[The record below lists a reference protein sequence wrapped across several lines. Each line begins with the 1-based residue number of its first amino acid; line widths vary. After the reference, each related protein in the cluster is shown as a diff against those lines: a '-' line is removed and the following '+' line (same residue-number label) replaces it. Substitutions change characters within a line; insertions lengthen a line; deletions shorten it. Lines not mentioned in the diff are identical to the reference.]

1 VLKLPDSWIWDS
13 WYAFDGDKHH
23 AFYLKA
29 SKGLRNA
36 DRRHRYTS
44 VGHAVSDDLIN
55 WTVLPDALTP
65 SDSPA
70 FDSWTTWTGSVVQA
84 DDGTWW
90 MFYTG
95 SSREDGGD
103 IQRIGAAT
111 STDLLVWDKVSA
123 DSLVETDPTWYETLD
138 YSAWHD
144 QAWRDPW
151 VFRQGN
157 AWHMLITCRLKDGDA
172 PTRGTIGHAISNDL
186 THWSV
191 QPPLTGPVTGFGHLE
206 VFQVEHVDGQWV
218 LLWCCGPEQTSPEL
232 QEKYPSG
239 GVFSAVGESPT
250 GPFDFDNVVWFPQE
264 NLYAARL
271 VEHNGSWNLIG
282 FVNGPADDFPGWLS
296 DPIPVEVKDGGIRHR
311 SL

>member
-1 VLKLPDSWIWDS
+1 MLKLPDSWIWDS
-13 WYAFDGDKHH
+13 WYAFDGEKHH

-29 SKGLRNA
+29 SKGLGNA

-44 VGHAVSDDLIN
+44 VGHAVSADLTN
-55 WTVLPDALTP
+55 WTVLPDALAP

-70 FDSWTTWTGSVVQA
+70 FDSWTTWTGSIVRS

-111 STDLLVWDKVSA
+111 STDLMVWNKLSPDA
-123 DSLVETDPTWYETLD
+123 LVETDPRWYETLE
-138 YSAWHD
+138 YTAWHD

-151 VFRQGN
+151 VFRHEN
-157 AWHMLITCRLKDGDA
+157 SWHMLITSRLKDGDKA
-172 PTRGTIGHAISNDL
+172 TRGTIGHAISDDL
-186 THWSV
+186 KHWTV

-206 VFQVEHVDGQWV
+206 VFQVEQVDGKWV
-218 LLWCCGPEQTSPEL
+218 LLWCCGPGQASAEL

-239 GVFSAVGESPT
+239 GVFSAVGDSPT
-250 GPFDFDNVVWFPQE
+250 GPFDFDNVVWFPKE
-264 NLYAARL
+264 DLYAARL
-271 VEHNGSWNLIG
+271 VNHKGSWNLIG
-282 FVNGPADDFPGWLS
+282 FINGPADNFPGWIC
-296 DPIPVEVKDGGIRHR
+296 DPILVEVIDGGIRPR
-311 SL
+311 KN

>member
-1 VLKLPDSWIWDS
+1 MLKLPDSWIWDS
-13 WYAFDGDKHH
+13 WYAFDGEKHH

-29 SKGLRNA
+29 SKGLRDA

-44 VGHAVSDDLIN
+44 VGHAVSDDLTN
-55 WTVLPDALTP
+55 WTILPDALAP

-103 IQRIGAAT
+103 IQRVGAAT
-111 STDLLVWDKVSA
+111 STDLLVWDKVSS
-123 DSLVETDPTWYETLD
+123 DGLVETDPAWYETLD

-151 VFRQGN
+151 VFRHDN
-157 AWHMLITCRLKDGDA
+157 SWHMLITSRLKDGDA
-172 PTRGTIGHAISNDL
+172 ATRGTVGHATSDDL
-186 THWSV
+186 THWAV
-191 QPPLTGPVTGFGHLE
+191 QPPLSGPVTGFGHLE
-206 VFQVEHVDGQWV
+206 VFQVEEVDGQWV
-218 LLWCCGPEQTSPEL
+218 LLWCCGPGQASAEL

-239 GVFSAVGESPT
+239 GVFSVVGDSPI
-250 GPFDFDNVVWFPQE
+250 GPFDFDNVVWFPWE
-264 NLYAARL
+264 DLYAARL
-271 VEHNGSWNLIG
+271 VKHNGSWNLIG
-282 FVNGPADDFPGWLS
+282 FINGPADDFPGWIC
-296 DPIPVEVKDGGIRHR
+296 DPIPVQAVDGGIRPR
-311 SL
+311 